1 MRKYYLF
8 ISHSW
13 SYSDQYERLLGLLR
27 AKSYFEF
34 ADYSVPRD
42 DPIHNARTV
51 SKLRQAIRN
60 KMAPCSVVLILA
72 GVYATHSKWIN
83 AEIYLAERGFNQPK
97 PIIAIAPWGSQRTS
111 VRVKEA
117 ANKIVRM
124 ECQQHCWCDQGAGMT
139 NDSGQHEL
147 LELYKLH
154 AELADRV
161 SQRREGANRLYAG
174 LLTGFTAFAIALL
187 RFGTGDVPMN
197 IILFIDGAVGASLSV
212 SWYVVI
218 RSYRQ
223 LNTGKF
229 RALHEL
235 EKKLPYPFFTR
246 EWELLAEGKDRSR
259 YWKLTVVETGLP
271 VTFLLLSCLL
281 MAFSVG
287 IIRNVFGASYC

>member
-1 MRKYYLF
+1 M
-8 ISHSW
+8 
-13 SYSDQYERLLGLLR
+13 
-27 AKSYFEF
+27 
-34 ADYSVPRD
+34 
-42 DPIHNARTV
+42 
-51 SKLRQAIRN
+51 
-60 KMAPCSVVLILA
+60 M
-72 GVYATHSKWIN
+72 
-83 AEIYLAERGFNQPK
+83 
-97 PIIAIAPWGSQRTS
+97 
-111 VRVKEA
+111 
-117 ANKIVRM
+117 
-124 ECQQHCWCDQGAGMT
+124 

-154 AELADRV
+154 TELADRV

-197 IILFIDGAVGASLSV
+197 IILFIGGAVGASLSV

-235 EKKLPYPFFTR
+235 EKKLSYPFFTR
-246 EWELLAEGKDRSR
+246 EWDLLAEGKDRSR

-281 MAFSVG
+281 MVFSF
-287 IIRNVFGASYC
+287 RQ